1 MKKIAIVGAGPGG
14 LAAGLI
20 LTSKG
25 YHVDIYEKDD
35 RIGGRSKRLFLKDY
49 MFSMGPSFVVYLDA
63 YKWLFEAAGLDLE
76 KAVNITRLDP
86 IYQLNKKDDRWNVPG
101 DPDALL
107 QAIDDKFGEKAA
119 YEKFMKRE
127 AKTVAAM
134 HPVMVRP
141 FHSRLSLINKHVVH
155 FGRFVG
161 LGNVERKLNKH
172 FKNESLKDI
181 MQFQTKYL
189 GMTPQET
196 PGFFTMLSY
205 LEHFDGIYH
214 IEGGVPHLLD
224 VMATHI
230 KRMGGNIHVDAPV
243 ETIQTEGG
251 VATGVQVHGKTHAYD
266 DVIVNAD
273 MPTMVER
280 LLPKAAQN
288 KHTMKTVNKKTYSV
302 SAYMLYLG
310 VKKTLPYPMHTLLLS
325 DDYKAYTKNLKANQA
340 LTDDMS
346 LYIYHPSAL
355 DSGFA
360 AAGKSSLM
368 VLAPV
373 PNTDAAIDW
382 DAEKSR
388 YKTKV
393 YDQLKK
399 RLDFD
404 PGEIEIEKVFTP
416 DDWAASGI
424 YKGATFAM
432 KHTMNQL
439 LHKRPH
445 NRYEDVKNLYLVG
458 GSTHPGSGLPI
469 IFESAIIS
477 ANLIDQ
483 KHR

>member
-25 YHVDIYEKDD
+25 YSVDIYEKDD
-35 RIGGRSKRLFLKDY
+35 RIGGRSKRLYLGDF
-49 MFSMGPSFVVYLDA
+49 MFSMGPSFIVYFDA
-63 YKWLFEAAGLDLE
+63 YKWLFEAAGLDIE
-76 KAVNITRLDP
+76 NEVNVTRIDP
-86 IYQLNKKDDRWNVPG
+86 IYQLNKPDDVWNVPG
-101 DPDALL
+101 NPDALL
-107 QAIDDKFGEKAA
+107 NDIDQKFGERAA

-127 AKTVAAM
+127 GKTVEAM

-161 LGNVERKLNKH
+161 LGNVERKLNRH
-172 FKNESLKDI
+172 FTNESLKDI

-205 LEHFDGIYH
+205 LEHMDGIYH
-214 IEGGVPHLLD
+214 IEGGIPHLMD

-230 KRMGGNIHVDAPV
+230 KRWGGKIHVNAPV
-243 ETIQTEGG
+243 EKILTTDGT
-251 VATGVQVHGKTHAYD
+251 ATGLKVDGKDHAYD
-266 DVIVNAD
+266 EVIVNAD
-273 MPTMVER
+273 MPKMVET
-280 LLPKAAQN
+280 LIDKADQ
-288 KHTMKTVNKKTYSV
+288 KKYTMKKVDQKAYSV

-310 VKKTLPYPMHTLLLS
+310 IKRRLDFPMHTLVLS
-325 DDYKAYTKNLKANQA
+325 DDYKAYTESLKANKD

-355 DSGFA
+355 DESFA
-360 AAGKSSLM
+360 PEGQSSLM

-382 DAEKSR
+382 VAHKTLYKS
-388 YKTKV
+388 KV
-393 YDQLKK
+393 FAQMQK
-399 RLDFD
+399 RLNFSPED
-404 PGEIEIEKVFTP
+404 ITIEKVYTP
-416 DDWAASGI
+416 DDWANSGV

-445 NRYEDVKNLYLVG
+445 NRYEDIKNLYLVG

-469 IFESAIIS
+469 IFESAMIS
-477 ANLIDQ
+477 ANLITD

>member
-20 LTSKG
+20 LSSKG

-35 RIGGRSKRLFLKDY
+35 RIGGRSKRLFLNDY
-49 MFSMGPSFVVYLDA
+49 MFSMGPSFIVYIDA
-63 YKWLFEAAGLDLE
+63 YKWLFEAAGLNLE
-76 KAVNITRLDP
+76 NEVKVTRLDP

-101 DPDALL
+101 DPEALL
-107 QAIDDKFGEKAA
+107 KDIEDKFGERDA

-127 AKTVAAM
+127 GKTVAAM
-134 HPVMVRP
+134 HPVMVKP
-141 FHSRLSLINKHVVH
+141 FHSRLSLISKHVVH

-161 LGNVERKLNKH
+161 FGNVERKLNKR

-214 IEGGVPHLLD
+214 IDGGVPHLLD

-230 KRMGGNIHVDAPV
+230 KRFGGKIHINAPV
-243 ETIQTEGG
+243 ETILTEKG
-251 VATGVQVHGKTHAYD
+251 VAKGVQVNSEKHFYD

-273 MPTMVER
+273 VPTMVEK
-280 LLPKAAQN
+280 LIPKDAQS
-288 KHTMKTVNKKTYSV
+288 KHTMESMNKKTYSV

-310 VKKTLPYPMHTLLLS
+310 VKKKLDYPMHTLLLS
-325 DDYKAYTKNLKANQA
+325 DDYKAYTKSLKENQA

-355 DSGFA
+355 DPKFA
-360 AAGKSSLM
+360 ADGKSSLM

-373 PNTDAAIDW
+373 PNTDAPIDW
-382 DAEKSR
+382 DAQKTL

-393 YDQLKK
+393 YAQLKK
-399 RLDFD
+399 RLGFD
-404 PGEIEIEKVFTP
+404 HDDIEIEKVFTP
-416 DDWAASGI
+416 TDWEATGI

-483 KHR
+483 RHR

>member
-1 MKKIAIVGAGPGG
+1 MKNIAIVGAGPGG

-20 LTSKG
+20 LSSKG
-25 YHVDIYEKDD
+25 YQVDIYEKDD
-35 RIGGRSKRLFLKDY
+35 RIGGRSKRLYLKDF
-49 MFSMGPSFVVYLDA
+49 MFSMGPSFVVYIDA

-76 KAVNITRLDP
+76 KEVNITRLDP
-86 IYQLNKKDDRWNVPG
+86 IYQLNKKEDRWNVPG
-101 DPDALL
+101 NPEDLL
-107 QAIDDKFGEKAA
+107 QDIETKFGEREA

-134 HPVMVRP
+134 HPVMVKP

-161 LGNVERKLNKH
+161 FGNVERKLAKH
-172 FKNESLKDI
+172 FKSQSLKDI

-230 KRMGGNIHVDAPV
+230 KRFSGKIHVDSPV
-243 ETIQTEGG
+243 EKILTHNG
-251 VATGVQVHGKTHAYD
+251 VAKGVRVGGKDMEYD

-273 MPTMVER
+273 MPKMVET
-280 LLPKAAQN
+280 LLDQDAQN
-288 KHTMKTVNKKTYSV
+288 KYTKSVVDRKKYSV

-310 VKKTLPYPMHTLLLS
+310 VKKKLDYPMHTLVLS
-325 DDYKAYTKNLKANQA
+325 DDYPAYTESLKANQE

-355 DSGFA
+355 DAKFA
-360 AAGKSSLM
+360 PDGQSSLM

-373 PNTDAAIDW
+373 PNTDADIDW
-382 DAEKSR
+382 DKQKTL

-393 YDQLKK
+393 YDQMKK
-399 RLDFD
+399 RLNFSPDD
-404 PGEIEIEKVFTP
+404 IEIEKVFTP
-416 DDWAASGI
+416 SDWEATGV

-483 KHR
+483 RHR